1 MNHDVSGKFFMSIY
15 VYQNHVEVYFLVIFS
30 MSLEIIIEQESDL
43 PPEVKVPRH
52 VQNANGNS
60 LQL

>member
-1 MNHDVSGKFFMSIY
+1 
-15 VYQNHVEVYFLVIFS
+15 

-52 VQNANGNS
+52 VQNAKGNS
-60 LQL
+60 LQLW